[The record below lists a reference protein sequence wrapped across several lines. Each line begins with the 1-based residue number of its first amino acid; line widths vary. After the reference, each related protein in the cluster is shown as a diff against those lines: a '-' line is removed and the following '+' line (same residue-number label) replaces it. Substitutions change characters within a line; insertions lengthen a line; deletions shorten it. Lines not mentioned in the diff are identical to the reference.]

1 MQHPQV
7 DILVLSGYFTFFIS
21 HSFLFYYPIPNCYA
35 QRNITSIIYKT
46 YGILFL
52 VWYMTLLWYMIF
64 YYVLYY
70 IVSGICI
77 GGRFLE
83 DCFYIYSRQIISAV
97 ATDA

>member
-1 MQHPQV
+1 
-7 DILVLSGYFTFFIS
+7 
-21 HSFLFYYPIPNCYA
+21 
-35 QRNITSIIYKT
+35 
-46 YGILFL
+46 
-52 VWYMTLLWYMIF
+52 MTLLWYMIF